1 MSFEYTGVEEA
12 MPRGGLRMVVVG
24 SVPSPWGEAAKGIF
38 HIKRIDFAALDPDG
52 TDRRSK
58 LSCYLRSSRRIPKDA
73 IMFEGLFQ
81 PTHLILVLAIALIV
95 FGPGKLPDLG
105 KALGESIRELKKA
118 LNESASAPKELSRPS
133 VPEERAEQTPK
144 QQA

>member
-1 MSFEYTGVEEA
+1 M
-12 MPRGGLRMVVVG
+12 
-24 SVPSPWGEAAKGIF
+24 
-38 HIKRIDFAALDPDG
+38 
-52 TDRRSK
+52 
-58 LSCYLRSSRRIPKDA
+58 LRSSCPRVLRRSTKER

-118 LNESASAPKELSRPS
+118 LNEGTSPPKEPS
-133 VPEERAEQTPK
+133 KPAAASEQPAQEK
-144 QQA
+144 PRQQT

>member
-1 MSFEYTGVEEA
+1 
-12 MPRGGLRMVVVG
+12 
-24 SVPSPWGEAAKGIF
+24 VPSPWGEAAKGIF

-73 IMFEGLFQ
+73 IMFEGLF
-81 PTHLILVLAIALIV
+81 LVLAIALIV

-118 LNESASAPKELSRPS
+118 LNESALAPKELSRPS
-133 VPEERAEQTPK
+133 VPEERAEQIPK